1 MATANGPR
9 GPTPNAPRQGPKETD
24 RPAAEA
30 PRLRHSDEAVAT
42 ILARD
47 AYARE
52 RHYLLIRVIMG
63 LLIALGLSSASNL
76 YLATRPPVNRYFATS
91 GDGRLMQLTPV
102 NQPIGS
108 LAELTTWTANSVTQ
122 AYTFSF
128 ANWRA
133 EHSAAQKNFTTQ
145 GWRGFQRA
153 LTESNLLTT
162 VMDEKYVTTAAPT
175 GAPVLIDSGLV
186 EGRYAYKLQMPMVVT
201 YQSSVR
207 TTSQNLMMDII
218 VVRQPEID
226 NPRGLG
232 IAQLI
237 AH

>member
-1 MATANGPR
+1 MAM
-9 GPTPNAPRQGPKETD
+9 PNAKRGSSPTAVNPGASAASV
-24 RPAAEA
+24 PAAES

-63 LLIALGLSSASNL
+63 LLIALGCSSASNL
-76 YLATRPPVNRYFATS
+76 YLATRPPVNHYFATS

-102 NQPIGS
+102 NRPIGS
-108 LAELTTWTANSVTQ
+108 EAELNTWTANSVVQ

-128 ANWRA
+128 ANYRA
-133 EHSAAQKNFTTQ
+133 EQSAAQKNFTPQ
-145 GWRGFQRA
+145 GWRSFQLA
-153 LTESNLLTT
+153 LRESNLLQT
-162 VMDEKYVTTAAPT
+162 VIDERYVTTAAPT
-175 GAPVLIDSGLV
+175 GAPVLLDSGLV

-201 YQSSVR
+201 YQSSAR

-218 VVRQPEID
+218 VVRQPETD

-232 IAQLI
+232 IAQLL